1 MYEVFEKVINEEE
14 NNQYEEQ
21 EDEYE
26 LEYNKEPTWLFLNYK
41 KEKL

>member
-1 MYEVFEKVINEEE
+1 MKKLKKQAMHEVFEKVINEEE

-26 LEYNKEPTWLFLNYK
+26 LEI
-41 KEKL
+41 